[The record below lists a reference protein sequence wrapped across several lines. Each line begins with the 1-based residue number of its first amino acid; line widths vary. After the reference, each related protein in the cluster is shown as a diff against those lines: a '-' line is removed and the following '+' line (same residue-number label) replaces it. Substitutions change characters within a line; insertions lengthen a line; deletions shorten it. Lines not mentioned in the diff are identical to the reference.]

1 MAVVRMSNELQREII
16 GRASSIYSKRLD
28 ASAASFTLP
37 FTGVQLYDELFKPWR
52 THMNALPYEFFFEA
66 GSISIRK
73 IGHIYVPANN
83 LPLGASYKFPRGLPK
98 GCDFDLSS
106 SFSTSSGGGY
116 AIVNLLTEHGGSGRW
131 DKLIADAATW
141 KMDHDKVIS
150 ERDKFV
156 TSVREVI
163 DAHTT
168 LNAALKTW
176 PALWEL
182 VPDEAKGRVR
192 RSTERSKADA
202 KVVDVDINKLTA
214 TVAASKIL

>member
-28 ASAASFTLP
+28 ASTASFTLP

-52 THMNALPYEFFFEA
+52 THMDALPPEFFFEA
-66 GSISIRK
+66 GSISIRRV
-73 IGHIYVPANN
+73 GHIYVPESI
-83 LPLGASYKFPRGLPK
+83 LPLGMSYKFPRGLPK
-98 GCDFDLSS
+98 DCDFDMST
-106 SFSTSSGGGY
+106 SFSTGSGGY
-116 AIVNLLTEHGGSGRW
+116 AIVNLLMEPGSSGRW
-131 DKLIADAATW
+131 DKLIADAVAW
-141 KMDHDKVIS
+141 KINHDKVIS

-163 DAHTT
+163 GAHTT

-182 VPDEAKGRVR
+182 VPDEAKDRVR

>member
-16 GRASSIYSKRLD
+16 ARANGLYAKRLD
-28 ASAASFTLP
+28 ASTASFTLP
-37 FTGVQLYDELFKPWR
+37 FTGVQLYDELFRPWR
-52 THMNALPYEFFFEA
+52 THMDALPPEFFFEA
-66 GSISIRK
+66 GSMSIRRV
-73 IGHIYVPANN
+73 GHIYVPEND
-83 LPLGASYKFPRGLPK
+83 LPLGVSYKFPRGLPK
-98 GCDFDLSS
+98 GYDFDLST
-106 SFSTSSGGGY
+106 SFSTGRGGY
-116 AIVNLLTEHGGSGRW
+116 AFVVLLMEPGGNGRW
-131 DKLIADAATW
+131 DKLIADAVAW

-163 DAHTT
+163 CAHTT

-182 VPDEAKGRVR
+182 VPDEAKNRVR